1 MKYLIIILLFS
12 LLPLKTTDSRFN
24 HLPYN
29 DEKPFKLINATIYAY
44 NATTNQCDNIP
55 NITASGY
62 NISSRKFNVVAN
74 NCLLFGSVVSINN
87 IIYTVLDKMHSRYGC
102 NDFDILMDNYKDAI
116 NFGKQNLT
124 IKIYDNLQKVNG
136 L

>member
-1 MKYLIIILLFS
+1 MKYLIIILL
-12 LLPLKTTDSRFN
+12 LLYPTATNDSKQGY
-24 HLPYN
+24 LPYN
-29 DEKPFKLINATIYAY
+29 KEKPFKSINATVYAY
-44 NATTNQCDNIP
+44 NATTNQCDNTP
-55 NITASGY
+55 NVTASGY

-102 NDFDILMDNYKDAI
+102 NDFDILMDNYKNAI

-124 IKIYDNLQKVNG
+124 IKIYEKRY
-136 L
+136 